1 MTELFRKFPLLGRM
15 ALALIAWGVVIVSV
29 LTGVVVQH
37 ATDLNMAAATLG
49 GAILAIPP
57 LALKLLTTLVDKLQ
71 GGGE

>member
-1 MTELFRKFPLLGRM
+1 
-15 ALALIAWGVVIVSV
+15 
-29 LTGVVVQH
+29 
-37 ATDLNMAAATLG
+37 MAAATLG